1 MQNLGRHF
9 RYHLEGRWQRGLCI
23 ILPCIFMPY
32 GKNVVT
38 LQNGVSCP
46 LATDG
51 DSLPRLPYYSLK
63 TKTRNMNIE
72 QQLTA
77 DVRAA
82 IKALYGQEVPDN
94 LLQLQKTKREFEG
107 HLTLVTFPLL
117 RISRKKPE
125 ETAQEIGQYL
135 QENSDAVAAFNV
147 VKGFLNLVVAPQ
159 KWVELLE
166 VIDADDHYGFVK
178 PTEASPLVMIEYS
191 SPNTNKPLHLGH
203 VRNNLLG
210 WSLSQIME
218 ANGNRVVKTNIVND
232 RGIHI
237 CKSMLAWLKYGNGE
251 TPQSSGKKGDHLIG
265 DYYVAFDKHYREQV
279 KELKAKFIAEGIAEE
294 EAETRAK
301 NEAPLIVEAH
311 EMLVKWEQGDK
322 EVRDLWRKMNSWVYE
337 GFDETYKALGVGFDK
352 IYYESDTYLEG
363 KEKVD
368 EGLKKGI
375 FYRRP
380 DGSVWADLTKEGLDE
395 KLLLRADGTSVYMT
409 QDIGTAKL
417 RFQDYPIDKMI
428 YVVGNE
434 QNYHFQVL
442 SILLDKLGFEWG
454 KSLVHFSYGMVE
466 LPNGKMKS
474 REGTVVDADELV
486 AEMVRQARET
496 ADESGKFAD
505 MPEEE
510 KAQVARIVGM
520 GALKYFLLKVDARK
534 NMLFNPEESIDF
546 NGNTGPFI
554 QYTYAR
560 IRSIL
565 RKAAEAG
572 IEVPA
577 QLPTDVELSVKEEAL
592 VQHVADFA
600 NVVRQAGQEYSPS
613 SVAAYCYDLVKE
625 YNQFYHDFSILREED
640 GKKRAFRLVLSKNV
654 AKVIRLGMSLLGI
667 EMPERM

>member
-1 MQNLGRHF
+1 
-9 RYHLEGRWQRGLCI
+9 
-23 ILPCIFMPY
+23 
-32 GKNVVT
+32 
-38 LQNGVSCP
+38 
-46 LATDG
+46 
-51 DSLPRLPYYSLK
+51 
-63 TKTRNMNIE
+63 MNIE

-94 LLQLQKTKREFEG
+94 LLQLQKTKRELEG

-322 EVRDLWRKMNSWVYE
+322 EVRDLWRKMNAWVYE

-363 KEKVD
+363 KEKVE

-640 GKKRAFRLVLSKNV
+640 AKKRAFRLVLSKNV
-654 AKVIRLGMSLLGI
+654 AKVVRLGMSLLGI